1 MSDKPTPA
9 ELEFLHTEPIMKARN
24 NGQNGEV
31 SATGIFR
38 DKNEKPVGS
47 FLVQISGDRS
57 TGIEPRCYIE
67 VVQRVLDELK
77 DRLE

>member
-1 MSDKPTPA
+1 MANKLIPA
-9 ELEFLHTEPIMKARN
+9 ELEYLHTDPIFKARN
-24 NGQNGEV
+24 NGQTGEM

-38 DKNEKPVGS
+38 DKNEKAVGS

-57 TGIEPRCYIE
+57 TGIEPKYYIE

-77 DRLE
+77 ERLK

>member
-9 ELEFLHTEPIMKARN
+9 ELEHLHTQPILKARN
-24 NGQNGEV
+24 NGQTGEL

-38 DKNEKPVGS
+38 DKAGKAVGS

-57 TGIEPRCYIE
+57 TGIEPQYYIE
-67 VVQRVLDELK
+67 VVRRVLDELEK
-77 DRLE
+77 QLK

>member
-9 ELEFLHTEPIMKARN
+9 ELEFLRTEAIMKARN
-24 NGQNGEV
+24 YRQTGEM

-38 DKNEKPVGS
+38 DKNEKPVGN
-47 FLVQISGDRS
+47 FLVQISGNRS
-57 TGIEPRCYIE
+57 IGIEPRYYIE

-77 DRLE
+77 DRLK

>member
-9 ELEFLHTEPIMKARN
+9 ELEYLHTEPVLKARN
-24 NGQNGEV
+24 NGQTGEM
-31 SATGIFR
+31 SAAGIFR
-38 DKNEKPVGS
+38 DKNEKAVGS

-57 TGIEPRCYIE
+57 TGIEPRYYIE

-77 DRLE
+77 DRLK

>member
-1 MSDKPTPA
+1 MSGKKPLA
-9 ELEFLHTEPIMKARN
+9 ELEYLHTEPVLKARN
-24 NGQNGEV
+24 NGRTGEL

-38 DKNEKPVGS
+38 DKGEQPVGS

-57 TGIEPRCYIE
+57 TGIEPRYFIE

-77 DRLE
+77 ESLK